1 MKLNLQTFPDKI
13 IRWFK
18 FQIVT
23 FFYFLVQNFRVRL
36 TLINELVTLRF
47 IDEAKNILLLGPS
60 GVGKTHIA
68 ISLGY
73 KATTERIKTKF
84 ITTSDLLLQLEN
96 ADTANKL
103 NDYLK
108 RAIYPNKL
116 LIIDEFGYIKF
127 NEKNIELIHFVL
139 SNGIEVAL
147 EISSIEEAV
156 LAENLGAKFLII
168 ENQKL
173 ANKVQRIAEHYLFDS
188 KILVLINN
196 PHEIEEIAKLRI
208 DGAIL
213 KNHIV
218 H

>member
-1 MKLNLQTFPDKI
+1 MIFGHKLLPKNSFIKI
-13 IRWFK
+13 
-18 FQIVT
+18 
-23 FFYFLVQNFRVRL
+23 NS
-36 TLINELVTLRF
+36 
-47 IDEAKNILLLGPS
+47 IDE
-60 GVGKTHIA
+60 VEE
-68 ISLGY
+68 
-73 KATTERIKTKF
+73 TESNSTVF
-84 ITTSDLLLQLEN
+84 
-96 ADTANKL
+96 
-103 NDYLK
+103 
-108 RAIYPNKL
+108 
-116 LIIDEFGYIKF
+116 IKF
-127 NEKNIELIHFVL
+127 SEKNIELIYFVL
-139 SNGIEVAL
+139 SNGIETAL
-147 EISSIEEAV
+147 EVVSIEEAI